1 MARATDE
8 TIVINFDVM
17 SAVTYNGDKLTDR
30 QIEDLKK
37 NIENS
42 ISNIIYDETLRIC
55 DDEGD
60 SGLTDFVCSF
70 TDVKHID

>member
-17 SAVTYNGDKLTDR
+17 SSVTYQGEKLSEY
-30 QIEDLKK
+30 QIEKLKK
-37 NIENS
+37 SLKDKIGTL
-42 ISNIIYDETLRIC
+42 IYEEVLDIC

-60 SGLTDFVCSF
+60 SGLTDYVCSF
-70 TDVKHID
+70 TDVQHID